1 MGGDEAIQQREN
13 AQKIAQ
19 QAIRDAS
26 ATETLVRSLKMFS
39 NLTKSARREA
49 PAACF
54 DKFLEFHSQIGQAV
68 NDMRSIQA
76 ATTTTNSTA
85 ELSAHNPKRA
95 KQISPEEEFPVL
107 NELIQNQSK
116 RRAALYKSIALFP
129 SEQQKLNSTRPP
141 SSTSSIDDERLYF
154 QAAFLNSS
162 VAAFLKAVF
171 SGEETHPRFRTD
183 CGTGGRRPVVG
194 GQDVSGGAENGEE
207 GDEGEEKRVSKRYNR
222 ERREKRE

>member
-1 MGGDEAIQQREN
+1 EAIQQREN

-26 ATETLVRSLKMFS
+26 ATETLNMIICFFCRMFS

-141 SSTSSIDDERLYF
+141 SSTSSIDDER
-154 QAAFLNSS
+154 
-162 VAAFLKAVF
+162 
-171 SGEETHPRFRTD
+171 
-183 CGTGGRRPVVG
+183 
-194 GQDVSGGAENGEE
+194 
-207 GDEGEEKRVSKRYNR
+207 
-222 ERREKRE
+222 